1 MQVASIEHVE
11 QQLKVAEAKAR
22 LTQMASSK
30 FLTLYLCLQVG
41 LLAANFCTNRL
52 FNSPLLSLLQM
63 VLIAL
68 FISLIIQTVSLQR
81 RLDATNDL
89 LILLVDQQQTLAQNS
104 ADETGMAV
112 SNHSKSA

>member
-11 QQLKVAEAKAR
+11 QQLKIAEAKAR
-22 LTQMASSK
+22 LTQMATPK

-52 FNSPLLSLLQM
+52 FNSPLLSPLQM

-68 FISLIIQTVSLQR
+68 FISVIILETTVGQVR
-81 RLDATNDL
+81 
-89 LILLVDQQQTLAQNS
+89 VCVFLAFWQG
-104 ADETGMAV
+104 ARTTQPPRC
-112 SNHSKSA
+112 

>member
-11 QQLKVAEAKAR
+11 QQLKLAEAKAR
-22 LTQMASSK
+22 LTQMATPK

-68 FISLIIQTVSLQR
+68 FISVIIQTVLLQR
-81 RLDATNDL
+81 RLEATNDL

-104 ADETGMAV
+104 GDETGMV
-112 SNHSKSA
+112 TSNHSKSA